1 MALSTGRQYART
13 LETGDRYITTD
24 LDNTP
29 HEVTVSTVTEHLD
42 DSNSVRHQYADPV
55 DHAHFTY
62 SAVVHVTYRAPRCPH
77 GHDWRWCER
86 RPCVDC
92 EWPDEI
98 DTAYMGN
105 APARTAA

>member
-1 MALSTGRQYART
+1 MAPSTGRQYART
-13 LETGDRYITTD
+13 LETGDRYITAD
-24 LDNTP
+24 VDNKR
-29 HEVTVSTVTEHLD
+29 HEVTVSTVSEHLD
-42 DSNSVRHQYADPV
+42 DSHSVYHQHADPV
-55 DHAHFTY
+55 RYAHHMY

-105 APARTAA
+105 APARTTS

>member
-1 MALSTGRQYART
+1 MALTTGWQYART

-24 LDNTP
+24 LDNNR

-42 DSNSVRHQYADPV
+42 DSNSVRNQYADPV
-55 DHAHFTY
+55 DHAHYTY

-92 EWPDEI
+92 EWPAEI

>member
-1 MALSTGRQYART
+1 MAPTTGRQYART

-24 LDNTP
+24 LDNNR

-42 DSNSVRHQYADPV
+42 DSTSVYHQDADPV
-55 DHAHFTY
+55 RHKHYTY

-77 GHDWRWCER
+77 DHDWRWCER

-92 EWPDEI
+92 EWPAEI

-105 APARTAA
+105 APARTAP

>member
-1 MALSTGRQYART
+1 MAPSTGRQYAHS
-13 LETGDRYITTD
+13 LETGDRYITVD
-24 LDNTP
+24 LDNKR

-42 DSNSVRHQYADPV
+42 DSNSVHHQDADPV
-55 DHAHFTY
+55 PYTHHTY
-62 SAVVHVTYRAPRCPH
+62 SAVVHITYRAPRCPH

-92 EWPDEI
+92 EWPVEI

-105 APARTAA
+105 ASARTAS